1 MVVVVEVE
9 VKVVV
14 SVMRAKNKV
23 MVAGCGLTTCV
34 RRIKDI
40 L

>member
-1 MVVVVEVE
+1 MVVVEVE

-14 SVMRAKNKV
+14 SVTRAKNKV
-23 MVAGCGLTTCV
+23 MVAGCRLTTCM